1 MQVGLIPSG
10 ETFDFRYPSLI
21 REFALAENT
30 VLVMEWCLLVKGV
43 TSTGFFAI
51 FLKLNPGFDIYVGN
65 IKVFNFVQHGIN
77 DEVGNRGCS
86 VHRGLSGVSL
96 SFVLLE
102 VAQVQADNEQDG
114 GAATREGV
122 RPGQHPHHCQ
132 GHRRTLLKAPLTPVF
147 RAGKATA
154 RELLCWTT
162 STSPK

>member
-30 VLVMEWCLLVKGV
+30 VLLMEWCLLVKGV

-77 DEVGNRGCS
+77 DEVGI
-86 VHRGLSGVSL
+86 RGLSGVSL

-102 VAQVQADNEQDG
+102 VAQVQADNEQD
-114 GAATREGV
+114 
-122 RPGQHPHHCQ
+122 
-132 GHRRTLLKAPLTPVF
+132 
-147 RAGKATA
+147 
-154 RELLCWTT
+154 
-162 STSPK
+162 